1 MNGFAHGVRQR
12 IADRSCLVDD
22 VDKGGCSVS
31 LTDAPPSRAVV
42 DLDAD
47 GSPLGPTQVKCD
59 YLFFADPNLFAP
71 IEFKN
76 SEPNVKSAARQL
88 QAGARA
94 ADALIPRD
102 RAIVCRPVLVSR
114 SLRRQHQIDLRKEAV
129 QFRGRRERI
138 RRLSCGA
145 SLTEAFGGA

>member
-12 IADRSCLVDD
+12 IADRRCLVAD
-22 VDKGGCSVS
+22 VDKDGCSVS

-47 GSPLGPTQVKCD
+47 GSPLGPTRVKCD

-76 SEPNVKSAARQL
+76 GEPNVKSAARQL
-88 QAGARA
+88 RAGAGA
-94 ADALIPRD
+94 ADALAPRD

-129 QFRGRRERI
+129 QFRGRPERI
-138 RRLSCGA
+138 RRLACGA
-145 SLTEAFGGA
+145 SLTEAFGGP

>member
-1 MNGFAHGVRQR
+1 M
-12 IADRSCLVDD
+12 
-22 VDKGGCSVS
+22 S

-47 GSPLGPTQVKCD
+47 GSPLGPTRVKCD

-88 QAGARA
+88 RAGARA
-94 ADALIPRD
+94 ADALAPRD

-129 QFRGRRERI
+129 PFRGRPERI
-138 RRLSCGA
+138 RRLACGA
-145 SLTEAFGGA
+145 SLTEAFGSP

>member
-1 MNGFAHGVRQR
+1 MNGFVHGVQQR
-12 IADRSCLVDD
+12 FADRRCLVDD

-114 SLRRQHQIDLRKEAV
+114 SLRRQHQIDLRRRRCSFADAG
-129 QFRGRRERI
+129 RG
-138 RRLSCGA
+138 SAA
-145 SLTEAFGGA
+145 SPAGRP

>member
-12 IADRSCLVDD
+12 IADRRCLVDD
-22 VDKGGCSVS
+22 VEKDGCSVS

-47 GSPLGPTQVKCD
+47 GSLLGPTRVKCD

-88 QAGARA
+88 RAGARA
-94 ADALIPRD
+94 ADALAPRD

-129 QFRGRRERI
+129 PFRGRPERI
-138 RRLSCGA
+138 RHLACGA
-145 SLTEAFGGA
+145 SLTEAFGSP

>member
-12 IADRSCLVDD
+12 IADRRCLVAD
-22 VDKGGCSVS
+22 VDKDGCSVS

-47 GSPLGPTQVKCD
+47 GSPLGPTRVKCD

-76 SEPNVKSAARQL
+76 GEPNVKSAARQL
-88 QAGARA
+88 RAGAGA
-94 ADALIPRD
+94 ADALAPRD
-102 RAIVCRPVLVSR
+102 RAIVCRPVLMSR

-129 QFRGRRERI
+129 QFRGRPERI
-138 RRLSCGA
+138 RRLACGA
-145 SLTEAFGGA
+145 SLTEAFGGP